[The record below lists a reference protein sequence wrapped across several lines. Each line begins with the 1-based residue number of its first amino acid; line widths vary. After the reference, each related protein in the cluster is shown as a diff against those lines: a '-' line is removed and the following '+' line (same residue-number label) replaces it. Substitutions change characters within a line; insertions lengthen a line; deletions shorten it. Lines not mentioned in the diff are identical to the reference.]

1 VTQWEEE
8 WVTERALEWVPEMGS
23 ELEEVPTSR
32 MAPQL
37 AFELARELGLE
48 LEEVP
53 TPQKEMVLGFEEVV
67 PA

>member
-1 VTQWEEE
+1 VLLLLLPFLE
-8 WVTERALEWVPEMGS
+8 WVTELGF

-37 AFELARELGLE
+37 AFELALELGLV

-53 TPQKEMVLGFEEVV
+53 TPQMVLGSEEVV